1 MASFSDNDLEMVDG
15 RLYLLDTNQYTL
27 TGAKVTTLSAVEE
40 DNTKYLKYG
49 SHKIILDKT
58 IFHPQV

>member
-1 MASFSDNDLEMVDG
+1 MASFSNNDVEMVDG

-27 TGAKVTTLSAVEE
+27 TGAKVTTLSAVE
-40 DNTKYLKYG
+40 DTKFLKYG
-49 SHKIILDKT
+49 SHRIILDKT